1 MGNGIVFL
9 PFIIQQNPTIMEK
22 MKDLKALLKHD
33 VWMLRSAEEQIT
45 AAMPAM
51 IARAS
56 NPQLKQALEQHL
68 RVTENHVMRLDQVSQ
83 QLGADD
89 DSVKKYS
96 GILAQLMGGT
106 KCKGMDGLIDEG
118 QKLMAENLDD
128 EVMDAAIIGACQ
140 KIEHFEIASYG
151 TARSYAEQLGLTEVA
166 SLLQQTLNEEYQAD
180 QILTSLA
187 VNTVNLQAEMNV

>member
-1 MGNGIVFL
+1 
-9 PFIIQQNPTIMEK
+9 MEK
-22 MKDLKALLKHD
+22 MKDLRALLKHD
-33 VWMLRSAEEQIT
+33 VQMLRSAEEQIT
-45 AAMPAM
+45 QAMPAM

-68 RVTENHVMRLDQVSQ
+68 RVTENHVMRLDQISQ
-83 QLGADD
+83 MLGSDE

-96 GILAQLMGGT
+96 GVLAQLMGGT

-118 QKLMAENLDD
+118 QKIMAENLED
-128 EVMDAAIIGACQ
+128 EVMDAAIIAGNQ

-187 VNTVNLQAEMNV
+187 VNTVNLQAEMAV

>member
-1 MGNGIVFL
+1 
-9 PFIIQQNPTIMEK
+9 
-22 MKDLKALLKHD
+22 MKDLRALLKHD
-33 VWMLRSAEEQIT
+33 VQMLRSAEEQIT
-45 AAMPAM
+45 QAMPAM

-68 RVTENHVMRLDQVSQ
+68 RVTENHVMRLDQISQ
-83 QLGADD
+83 MLGSDE

-96 GILAQLMGGT
+96 GVLAQLMGGT

-118 QKLMAENLDD
+118 QKIMAENLED
-128 EVMDAAIIGACQ
+128 EVMDAAIIAGNQ

-187 VNTVNLQAEMNV
+187 VNTVNLQAEMAV